1 MQKQSLKYEALL
13 LLMSILWGSTFV
25 AQQIGMAK
33 GIGPLTFNGLRF
45 ALGCVSLLPVIH
57 WRSRHVSRSPEDR
70 HLPVA
75 GSLLAGL
82 FLFAA
87 ANFQQVGLLHT
98 SSANAGFITSLYI
111 VFVPVLGLLFKHRA
125 PRSLWAGIAVCV
137 IGLYLLSMTDGFRI
151 GLGDGLVLV
160 CALLWAGQILV
171 VGHVA
176 TKGDP
181 IKIALLQF
189 VVCAGLS
196 TLAALF
202 FEPWSVKALL
212 AGSGAMAYAGI
223 LSVGVAFTL
232 QVVCQKRCPPG
243 PAAVIMSLEAVFA
256 ALAGYLVLRQTLS
269 IRALTGCALIL
280 CGVLIVQLTPLLR
293 RRAMVPGKYPQPTAA
308 PPQGEIPKD
317 PSTQR
322 VPKSKT

>member
-33 GIGPLTFNGLRF
+33 GVGPLTFNGLRF
-45 ALGCVSLLPVIH
+45 TLGCLSLLPVIH
-57 WRSRHVSRSPEDR
+57 WRSKHLPRSPADR
-70 HLPVA
+70 HLPVG

-87 ANFQQVGLLHT
+87 ANFQQVGLLYT

-111 VFVPVLGLLFKHRA
+111 VFVPLLGLFFKHRA
-125 PRSLWAGIAVCV
+125 PRSLWTGITVCV
-137 IGLYLLSMTDGFRI
+137 IGLYLLSITRGFRI
-151 GLGDGLVLV
+151 GFGDGLVLI

-176 TKGDP
+176 TRGDP
-181 IKIALLQF
+181 IKIAVLQF
-189 VVCAGLS
+189 AVCAGLS
-196 TLAALF
+196 TLAAILF
-202 FEPWSVKALL
+202 ETWSVHTLV

-256 ALAGYLVLRQTLS
+256 ALAGYLVLKQTLTL
-269 IRALTGCALIL
+269 RALTGCALIL
-280 CGVLIVQLTPLLR
+280 CGVLIVQLVPMLR
-293 RRAMVPGKYPQPTAA
+293 RRALVLRILGQS
-308 PPQGEIPKD
+308 
-317 PSTQR
+317 PSQEA
-322 VPKSKT
+322 K